1 MKLGRPAVWTCLRG
15 GISVDDRTF
24 RNAMGKFATGVTV
37 ITTEVDGEV
46 HGMTANAFMSVSLN
60 PKLVLVSIGE
70 KAKMLD
76 KIQRSGTYAVN
87 ILTDEQKDVSMA
99 FAGQIKEKRHVQFG
113 RAGGVPVLEEALAS
127 IVCRVHGQ
135 HVAGDHTLF
144 IGEVMEIVMREG
156 SPLIFYEGK
165 YGKVVS
171 E

>member
-1 MKLGRPAVWTCLRG
+1 MQKG
-15 GISVDDRTF
+15 GIAVDDRTF

-37 ITTEVDGEV
+37 ITTEVDGDI

-70 KAKMLD
+70 KAKMLE
-76 KIQRSGTYAVN
+76 KIKKSSTYAVN
-87 ILTDEQKDVSMA
+87 ILAEDQKDLSMA
-99 FAGQIKEKRHVQFG
+99 FAGQLQEKPPIQFG
-113 RAGGVPVLEEALAS
+113 RVAGVPVLENALAN
-127 IVCRVHGQ
+127 IVCRVYDQ

-144 IGEVMEIVMREG
+144 IGEVLDIVMREG
-156 SPLIFYEGK
+156 QPLIFFGGR